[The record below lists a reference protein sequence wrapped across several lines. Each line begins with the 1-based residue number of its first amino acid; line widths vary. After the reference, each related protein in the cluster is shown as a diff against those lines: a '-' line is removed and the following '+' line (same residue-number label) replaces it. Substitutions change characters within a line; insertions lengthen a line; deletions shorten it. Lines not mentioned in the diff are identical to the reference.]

1 MGLIKSRPRFSVR
14 APAMVYP
21 GEKFEAELRV
31 EARRDVKV
39 DKLLALFKGSD
50 SYMAD
55 RAHGYWST
63 TVVEHRRLLLAGEA
77 VLPRGT
83 STYAIGLDVPPML
96 AQSFAGRLARTSY
109 YLEVYASIP
118 WWPDRRVAFELH
130 VGPPRAESPEGK
142 AVAYS
147 TAPDGPRAKEPYVD
161 VSLATNVL
169 ESGDLVAGAY
179 ALGNTEFNRYREVEI
194 SLVGQ
199 ETMRGR
205 WGNVSVPGYRWRFEA
220 QAADSADGRQVPF
233 RARLPQRMQPSA
245 HGEHYTWEWFL
256 EVKARVGWTASV
268 TATVP
273 ITVLPAGWLAGRRAA
288 EGKPVSAPP
297 AVGSDRVHDVW
308 SSVGAVVG
316 LALDETESLR
326 GRRGDCEVVV
336 RREHRGGAGVF
347 LVGALRWP
355 SLHLDLD
362 ARPRGRLQE
371 LWGGLEVGDAWLNKH
386 CRVTGRHPEQV
397 ASLARLVGP
406 ALEPFGSGHLD
417 DDGATLERRDAGQ
430 TLAKLAAFA
439 RGVLAAADAVAAA
452 RAAIPPPLC
461 MEALLPDWN
470 KLAARLETSLETSRM
485 AVTGRLD
492 GVPAEVRTEW
502 SGSAPLHSVLVL
514 RPDPPPSPE
523 YALEVQDRVEAVADA
538 LEKAASIRVT
548 AAGQGQG
555 AEVDGAAVEF
565 VGEAATPGAAVLPEA
580 VGRYSAEARAVLVR
594 LLRGALAFTLGV
606 DGLTLLGPAPL
617 ADAAWALDRLDLMAR
632 LAHAL
637 RTTQGPYR

>member
-21 GEKFEAELRV
+21 GEKFDAELRV
-31 EARRDVKV
+31 DARREVKI
-39 DKLLALFKGSD
+39 DALLALFKGSD

-63 TVVEHRRLLLAGEA
+63 TVVEHRRLLLAGA
-77 VLPRGT
+77 AMLPKGA
-83 STYAIGLDVPPML
+83 SSYAIRLDVPPML
-96 AQSFAGRLARTSY
+96 AQSFTGRLARTSY
-109 YLEVYASIP
+109 FLEVHASIP

-169 ESGDLVAGAY
+169 ESGELIEGAY
-179 ALGNTEFNRYREVEI
+179 ALGNTDFNRYREVEI

-220 QAADSADGRQVPF
+220 QAAESADGRQVPF

-245 HGEHYTWEWFL
+245 RGEHYTWEWFL

-273 ITVLPAGWLAGRRAA
+273 ITVLPAGWLAGRRAV
-288 EGKPVSAPP
+288 EGKAVSAPP

-308 SSVGAVVG
+308 SSVGAAVG

-336 RREHRGGAGVF
+336 RREHRGRAGVF

-362 ARPRGRLQE
+362 ARPRGKLGD
-371 LWGGLEVGDAWLNKH
+371 LLGGLEVSDAWLTKH

-397 ASLARLVGP
+397 AAVARLVGP
-406 ALEPFGSGHLD
+406 ALEPFDAVHLD

-439 RGVLAAADAVAAA
+439 RGVLAAADAVVTA
-452 RAAIPPPLC
+452 RAAIPPPLR
-461 MEALLPDWN
+461 MASLLPDWN
-470 KLAARLETSLETSRM
+470 RLAARLDASLETSRM
-485 AVTGRLD
+485 AVAGRLD
-492 GVPAEVRTEW
+492 GMPAEVRTEW
-502 SGSAPLHSVLVL
+502 SGSAPLHTVLVL

-523 YALEVQDRVEAVADA
+523 YALELDDDVDVVAEA
-538 LEKAASIRVT
+538 LEKAASIRV
-548 AAGQGQG
+548 APAGAGKG
-555 AEVDGAAVEF
+555 AVIDGAAVDF
-565 VGEAATPGAAVLPEA
+565 VGGATAAGGVLPEA
-580 VGRYSAEARAVLVR
+580 VGRYSADARAVLAR
-594 LLRGALAFTLGV
+594 LLRGALAFTLAV
-606 DGLTLLGPAPL
+606 EGLTLVGPAPL
-617 ADAAWALDRLDLMAR
+617 VEVVWALDRLDLMAR
-632 LAHAL
+632 LAQAL